1 MSTFVTGT
9 QGIYKGQVPLSL
21 PQPTVFY
28 IGLAGFTL
36 LPAWQRVV
44 FKTQNPQY
52 HRKSMGPLWREL
64 AGWGGAVSEAG
75 GEDKRTAAWRG
86 RGYPEASCSL
96 SLKWRGLLVFH
107 FLFSFSEI

>member
-9 QGIYKGQVPLSL
+9 QGIYKGQLPLSL

-28 IGLAGFTL
+28 SGLAGFTL

-52 HRKSMGPLWREL
+52 HRKFMGPLWREL
-64 AGWGGAVSEAG
+64 GGGAVSEDG

-86 RGYPEASCSL
+86 AGVT
-96 SLKWRGLLVFH
+96 LKPAAVYH
-107 FLFSFSEI
+107 